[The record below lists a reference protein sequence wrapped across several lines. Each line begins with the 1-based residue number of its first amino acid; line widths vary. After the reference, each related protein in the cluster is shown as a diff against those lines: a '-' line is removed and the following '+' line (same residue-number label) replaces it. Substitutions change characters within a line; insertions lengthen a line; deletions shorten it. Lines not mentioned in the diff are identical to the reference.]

1 MIHIHKN
8 RGRIYIQMDAYHMG
22 TEDIVILISGGDRPH
37 LGTITA
43 GTQNQLLQTI
53 QFQQHQE
60 FYFTEELAIYLR
72 KQWHGHFVICGGVHI
87 NQISGVEI
95 NQVIE
100 MVIEM
105 GNELILHL
113 QKRQSIKS

>member
-43 GTQNQLLQTI
+43 GTQNQPLQTI

-60 FYFTEELAIYLR
+60 FYITEEIAISLR
-72 KQWHGHFVICGGVHI
+72 KQWHGNFAICGGIHI
-87 NQISGVEI
+87 DQINREEI
-95 NQVIE
+95 NQLIE

-105 GNELILHL
+105 GNELTLYL
-113 QKRQSIKS
+113 QK

>member
-1 MIHIHKN
+1 MIHIHKS

-22 TEDIVILISGGDRPH
+22 VDDIVILISGGDRPH
-37 LGTITA
+37 LGTITT
-43 GTQNQLLQTI
+43 GTHNQPLQTI

-60 FYFTEELAIYLR
+60 FYFTEEIAIQLR
-72 KQWHGHFVICGGVHI
+72 KQWRGNFVICGGVHI
-87 NQISGVEI
+87 NQISGAEI

-113 QKRQSIKS
+113 QKRQPIKS